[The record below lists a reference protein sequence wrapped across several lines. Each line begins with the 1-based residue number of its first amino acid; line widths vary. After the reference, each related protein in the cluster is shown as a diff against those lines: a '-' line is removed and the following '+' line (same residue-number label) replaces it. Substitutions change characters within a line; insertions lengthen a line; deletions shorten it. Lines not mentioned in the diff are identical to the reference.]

1 MGKTGTLSK
10 SVRSLTLILSI
21 WIKLPLTDRLEL
33 QLVIVRHEPVRILHL
48 RRLLMRLRVLELI
61 HKIEATPVVLHYA
74 YAALGRGRWILIT
87 TSLHIGD
94 RSEVVDVLV
103 QKVVLFDDRLYRKG
117 LLQPDFLLIRAPG
130 REVSGEHR
138 GLHRR
143 IRLHV

>member
-1 MGKTGTLSK
+1 
-10 SVRSLTLILSI
+10 
-21 WIKLPLTDRLEL
+21 
-33 QLVIVRHEPVRILHL
+33 
-48 RRLLMRLRVLELI
+48 MRLRVLELI

-74 YAALGRGRWILIT
+74 YAYAALGRDRWILIT
-87 TSLHIGD
+87 NSLHIGD